1 MFEIFSNFSRNEDWA
16 KSMFNSL
23 PIRSFNC
30 LRTELADFYYL
41 NSKTIRTD
49 SRSGVDLIGGVG
61 VCFGCNK
68 IGDHRVNKMFR
79 IFQLWK

>member
-1 MFEIFSNFSRNEDWA
+1 MFEIFSNFSRNKDWA
-16 KSMFNSL
+16 KWMFNSL
-23 PIRSFNC
+23 PRSFNS
-30 LRTELADFYYL
+30 LHTELADFYYF

-49 SRSGVDLIGGVG
+49 SMSGVDLSGGEG

-79 IFQLWK
+79 ICRL